1 MLDADRVSRPSYMFG
16 QFAWLPEPPDVPPEP
31 PEGCDDVPGEV
42 DGDGLAAL
50 TTATP
55 PIASKPAESRSE
67 AIARRAPLICE
78 PVDAAGA
85 ASGDVCGVAAIGGGV
100 YELKEAF
107 ESMSVPRVLEM
118 D

>member
-1 MLDADRVSRPSYMFG
+1 MFG
-16 QFAWLPEPPDVPPEP
+16 QFALMPEPEPPDVPPDP

-42 DGDGLAAL
+42 DGEGLAAL

-55 PIASKPAESRSE
+55 PIARSPAESRSD
-67 AIARRAPLICE
+67 AIARRGPLMCV
-78 PVDAAGA
+78 PVVDAAGA
-85 ASGDVCGVAAIGGGV
+85 VSTDIAGVAGVAGVGGGV

-107 ESMSVPRVLEM
+107 ESMVVPRDLEM

>member
-1 MLDADRVSRPSYMFG
+1 MFG
-16 QFAWLPEPPDVPPEP
+16 QFAWLPEPPFPPDVPPP
-31 PEGCDDVPGEV
+31 PDGCDDVPGEV

-55 PIASKPAESRSE
+55 PIASSPAERRIE
-67 AIARRAPLICE
+67 AIARRGPLNCE
-78 PVDAAGA
+78 PVDAGAVSEDVAG
-85 ASGDVCGVAAIGGGV
+85 GVAGVGGGV

-107 ESMSVPRVLEM
+107 EPIVVPRDVGM